1 MFYRARPPGPW
12 PACGA
17 REVEAPRGIGAA
29 EVERE
34 QSCARVAASA
44 SLKAR
49 LEATRALAELVGAGG
64 ENKNSV
70 SATVGAYA
78 IWCDGGPTPQTR
90 APPPAASVK

>member
-49 LEATRALAELVGAGG
+49 LEATRALAELVEAGG
-64 ENKNSV
+64 EKKSV

-78 IWCDGGPTPQTR
+78 IWCDGGPSPQTR

>member
-1 MFYRARPPGPW
+1 MFYRARTPGPW

-49 LEATRALAELVGAGG
+49 VEATRALAELVGAGG
-64 ENKNSV
+64 EKKIQCQRLWAHMRYG
-70 SATVGAYA
+70 ATVAPAPRPGLRRR
-78 IWCDGGPTPQTR
+78 PPQ
-90 APPPAASVK
+90 